1 MNILITGSNGQLG
14 SEFKNINESSN
25 SFNFFFTDVNECDI
39 TSKKS
44 ISEYITHKNIY
55 CIINCAA
62 FTNVDNAEKEIK
74 KARKLNEL
82 AVQNLV
88 EICQENNIKLIHIST
103 DYVFDGETNKPYVES
118 DPTNPLSTYG
128 RTKLAGEKKIINSN
142 IDGIIIRTSWLYSSY
157 GKNFVKT
164 MIKLAEN
171 NSIIKVVNDQFGC
184 PTYAKDLAE
193 TCLKILLKN
202 KKISSKN
209 KLYHFSNIGMISWF
223 MFAEKIFNF
232 LNIDIKLI
240 SVSSSQFKTL
250 AHRPKYS
257 VLNKERIIKDF
268 NLKIPSLEES
278 LKICLKKIR

>member
-1 MNILITGSNGQLG
+1 MRVLIVL
-14 SEFKNINESSN
+14 I
-25 SFNFFFTDVNECDI
+25 FFFTDVNECDI

-118 DPTNPLSTYG
+118 DPTNPLSIYG
-128 RTKLAGEKKIINSN
+128 RTKLDGEKKIINSK
-142 IDGIIIRTSWLYSSY
+142 IDGIIIRTSWLYSLY

-171 NSIIKVVNDQFGC
+171 NSIIKVVDDQFGC

-268 NLKIPSLEES
+268 NLKIPGWEES